1 MAYEG
6 TTENESMQTSKCPI
20 LYNQDSS
27 NKMGLFGVPSKITT
41 KTYWNGK

>member
-6 TTENESMQTSKCPI
+6 TTENESMQTCKCPI

-27 NKMGLFGVPSKITT
+27 NKMGLFGVPNKITT
-41 KTYWNGK
+41 KTY